1 MNKRHILVLLL
12 VLLSLSLGAKQENY
26 GSIIGKVLT
35 EGGRFPMTGVEVAC
49 YRDSLLVDMDTTHSS
64 GNYKIDKLTPGTYKM
79 TFYAKNHEEK
89 TLKKIK
95 VKAGKNM
102 IRDVAIDT
110 SVVFMYFTDDDS
122 GMNGGKLAV
131 KVRDENGRSIQYV
144 NVVLL
149 QNDTRII
156 GTQTNEKG
164 TVSVKNIP
172 PGTYDVKFY
181 LIGFAAQTFKEVQI
195 EADKTTALNPRMK
208 RAGFR

>member
-1 MNKRHILVLLL
+1 MKTRQMTVLLL
-12 VLLSLSLGAKQENY
+12 VLLSLSLGAKQVNY
-26 GSIIGKVLT
+26 GSISGKVLT
-35 EGGRFPMTGVEVAC
+35 KGGKYPMSRVEVAC
-49 YRDSLLVDMDTTHSS
+49 YRDSLLVDMDTTNSS
-64 GNYKIDKLTPGTYKM
+64 GNYMIDKLTPGTYNM
-79 TFYAKNHEEK
+79 TFNAKNYEEK
-89 TLKKIK
+89 TFKKVK

-102 IRDVAIDT
+102 MRDVAIDT

-131 KVRDENGRSIQYV
+131 KVRDENGKSIQYV

-195 EADKTTALNPRMK
+195 EADRTTALNPRMK